1 MTACRAE
8 LTLRPDEF
16 QSTRLPQKADQADVR
31 DGSWSWLAAFLNDV
45 RFTPDIAPP
54 NRNV

>member
-16 QSTRLPQKADQADVR
+16 QSTRLPQKADQARCPRWVLVVAC
-31 DGSWSWLAAFLNDV
+31 GVS
-45 RFTPDIAPP
+45 
-54 NRNV
+54 